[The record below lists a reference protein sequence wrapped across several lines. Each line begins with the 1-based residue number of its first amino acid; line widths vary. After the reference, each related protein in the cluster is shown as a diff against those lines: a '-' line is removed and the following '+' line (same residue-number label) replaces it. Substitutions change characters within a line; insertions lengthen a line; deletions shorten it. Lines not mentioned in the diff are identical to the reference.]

1 MKKSTI
7 EAICKYLFWGISLPL
22 FVLGHDSCSM
32 LKCRTPYGQM
42 SYFTVPGTSKELFL
56 RNLDNLFNKYTDRF
70 TSANTIV
77 VDDSP
82 SKHIMNNPQN
92 VVLPRSW
99 SHIGDGRGDN
109 FLLSD
114 LLHWIQRLHESA
126 EAGLLIF
133 RRNNSF
139 GCKMLCEDP
148 NPRYFN
154 ELMDVVNRS
163 RYIQ

>member
-1 MKKSTI
+1 MKKSTT
-7 EAICKYLFWGISLPL
+7 EAICKYLFRGISLPL
-22 FVLGHDSCSM
+22 FVLGQDSCSM
-32 LKCRTPYGQM
+32 LKCRTPHGQI
-42 SYFTVPGTSKELFL
+42 SYFKVPGTSKELFL
-56 RNLDNLFNKYTDRF
+56 KNLDNLFNGYGRRF
-70 TSANTIV
+70 TSPNAIV
-77 VDDSP
+77 VDESP

-99 SHIGDGRGDN
+99 SHIRDGRRDN

-114 LLHWIQRLHESA
+114 LLPWIRRLHESA
-126 EAGLLIF
+126 EGGLLVF
-133 RRNNSF
+133 RRNTSF

-163 RYIQ
+163 